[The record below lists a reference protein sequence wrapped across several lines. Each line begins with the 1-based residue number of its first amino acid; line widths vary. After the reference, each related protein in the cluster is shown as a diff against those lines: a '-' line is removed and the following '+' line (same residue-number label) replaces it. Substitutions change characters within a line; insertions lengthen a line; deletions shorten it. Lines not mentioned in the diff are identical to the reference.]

1 MRKLKLSEKE
11 VARTTIR
18 LYNAMHVVRV
28 QVPMSNLEPISIL
41 FKDNFLPSSKI
52 INYREKTIFLKSNLM
67 STLDISVAL

>member
-1 MRKLKLSEKE
+1 MRKFKLSEKE
-11 VARTTIR
+11 VDRTTIR
-18 LYNAMHVVRV
+18 LYNAMHIVRV
-28 QVPMSNLEPISIL
+28 QVPMSNLEPILIL